1 MSEHGPAIRRRTHN
15 AEPLDGLHAVVA
27 RVYAARGIHSHEELD
42 PSLGNLPTP
51 ALADIDAA
59 TERLEAALRAGE
71 RILVIGDFDADGAT
85 SVALA
90 LRALAAFGHGAV
102 DYLVPNRFEYGYGLT
117 PELVEP
123 AAEYAPGLILTVDN
137 GISSHA
143 GVAAAAERGID
154 TVVTDHHLPG
164 DSLPP
169 AVAVVN
175 PNREDCGFPVKSLAG
190 VGVVFY
196 LMVALRARLDRS
208 GWFGERGIESPS
220 MADFLDL
227 VALGTVADVV
237 PLDRCNRILVEQGLR
252 RIRAGHCCPGIRAL
266 MEAAKRSPAALQA
279 GDLGFALGP
288 RLNAAGRL
296 ADMAVGIQ
304 TLLADDPDEARTR
317 AQQLEDL
324 NRERRDIEA
333 EMRMQADDELARL
346 RTTLEAGEALP
357 AGLVLY
363 DERWHQGVS
372 GILAG
377 RVREAVHR
385 PTVIFA
391 DAGDGMLKG
400 SARSVSGLHI
410 RDVLAAIDAAQP
422 HLIKRFGGHAMAAG
436 LGLAI
441 EHLDAFRDAFASEVE
456 RALGGVAPLRE
467 IHTDGDLASDEM
479 DLATAEA
486 LAAAGPW
493 GAGFPEPNFDGD
505 FRVMDGRV
513 VGERHLKLRLQ
524 PLAGGPT
531 FDAIHFNADP
541 SLLADPGERARV
553 VYRLEV
559 NEFRGRR
566 NVQLNVEYFGRLDG
580 GSASDR

>member
-1 MSEHGPAIRRRTHN
+1 MNERGPEIRRRAAA
-15 AEPLDGLHAVVA
+15 AEPLTGIHAVVA
-27 RVYAARGIHSHEELD
+27 RVYAARGIESHEELD
-42 PSLGNLPTP
+42 PSLNNLPSP
-51 ALADIDAA
+51 SLADIDAA
-59 TERLEAALRAGE
+59 TERLERALRAGE
-71 RILVIGDFDADGAT
+71 RILIIGDFDADGAT

-90 LRALAAFGHGAV
+90 LRALAAFGHEAV

-123 AAEYAPGLILTVDN
+123 AAGQAPGLILTVDN

-143 GVAAAAERGID
+143 GVAAASEHGID
-154 TVVTDHHLPG
+154 TIVSDHHLPG
-164 DSLPP
+164 TSLPA

-175 PNREDCGFPVKSLAG
+175 PNRRDCPFPAKSLAG

-196 LMVALRARLDRS
+196 LMVALRARLEQS
-208 GWFGERGIESPS
+208 GWFADRGIKPPS

-237 PLDRCNRILVEQGLR
+237 PLERCNRILVEQGLR
-252 RIRAGHCCPGIRAL
+252 RIRAGRCCPGISAL
-266 MEAAKRSPAALQA
+266 IEAARRNPAAVQA
-279 GDLGFALGP
+279 GDLGFAVGP

-304 TLLADDPDEARTR
+304 TLITDDAREARTR
-317 AQQLEDL
+317 AQHLDGL
-324 NRERRDIEA
+324 NRERRSIET
-333 EMRMQADDELARL
+333 EMRTQADEELARL
-346 RTTLEAGEALP
+346 RTALEADERLP

-400 SARSVSGLHI
+400 SARSVAGLHI
-410 RDVLAAIDAAQP
+410 RDVLAAIDAARP
-422 HLIKRFGGHAMAAG
+422 DLIERFGGHAMAAG
-436 LGLAI
+436 LGLAANQL
-441 EHLDAFRDAFASEVE
+441 EAFREAFTREVE
-456 RALGGVAPLRE
+456 RVLGGAAPLRE
-467 IHTDGDLASDEM
+467 IYTDGVLGSDEM

-493 GAGFPEPNFDGD
+493 GAGFPEPSFDGD
-505 FRVMDGRV
+505 FRILDGRV
-513 VGERHLKLRLQ
+513 VGERHLKLRLR
-524 PLAGGPT
+524 PLSGGPT

-541 SLLADPGERARV
+541 ALLADPGATARV
-553 VYRLEV
+553 VYRLEI

-566 NVQLNVEYFGRLDG
+566 DVQLNVEYFGRLDHDG
-580 GSASDR
+580 AAD

>member
-1 MSEHGPAIRRRTHN
+1 MSEYEPGIRHRELV
-15 AEPLDGLHAVVA
+15 AEPLDGLHPVVA
-27 RVYAARGIHSHEELD
+27 RVYAARGIRSHDELD
-42 PSLGNLPTP
+42 PSLGNLP
-51 ALADIDAA
+51 AASLADIDAA
-59 TERLEAALRAGE
+59 TERLEAALRSGE

-90 LRALAAFGHGAV
+90 LRVLAAFGHEAV

-117 PELVEP
+117 PELIEP
-123 AAEYAPGLILTVDN
+123 AAERAPGLILTVDN
-137 GISSHA
+137 GVSSHA

-154 TVVTDHHLPG
+154 TIVTDHHLPG
-164 DSLPP
+164 DSLPS

-175 PNREDCGFPVKSLAG
+175 PNRGDCRFPVKSLAG

-208 GWFGERGIESPS
+208 GWFRERGIEPPS
-220 MADFLDL
+220 LAGFLDL

-252 RIRAGHCCPGIRAL
+252 RIRAGYCCPGISAL
-266 MEAAKRSPAALQA
+266 IEAAKRSPASLQA

-304 TLLADDPDEARTR
+304 TLLADEVDEARTR
-317 AQQLEDL
+317 ARQLDGL
-324 NRERRDIEA
+324 NRERRNIEA
-333 EMRMQADDELARL
+333 EMRTQADEELGRL
-346 RTTLEAGEALP
+346 RTTLEAGETLP

-400 SARSVSGLHI
+400 SARSVTGLHI

-422 HLIKRFGGHAMAAG
+422 QLIERFGGHAMAAG
-436 LGLAI
+436 LGIAM
-441 EHLDAFRDAFASEVE
+441 EHLEAFRAAFVREVE

-467 IHTDGDLASDEM
+467 IHTDGDLASGEM

-505 FRVMDGRV
+505 FRVVDGRV

-541 SLLADPGERARV
+541 ALLADPGETARV

-566 NVQLNVEYFGRLDG
+566 TVQLNVEYFGRRNGDG
-580 GSASDR
+580 TANR

>member
-1 MSEHGPAIRRRTHN
+1 MSEHGPEIRRRTRL
-15 AEPLDGLHAVVA
+15 AEPLDGLHPVVA
-27 RVYAARGIHSHEELD
+27 RVYAARGIRSHEELD
-42 PSLGNLPTP
+42 PSLGNLPAP
-51 ALADIDAA
+51 SLADIDAA
-59 TERLEAALRAGE
+59 TERLERALRAGE
-71 RILVIGDFDADGAT
+71 KILVIGDFDADGAT

-90 LRALAAFGHGAV
+90 LRALAAFGHEAV
-102 DYLVPNRFEYGYGLT
+102 DYLVPNRFDYGYGLT

-123 AAEYAPGLILTVDN
+123 AAEFAPGLILTVDN

-143 GVAAAAERGID
+143 GVARAADYGID
-154 TVVTDHHLPG
+154 TIVTDHHLPG
-164 DSLPP
+164 DSLPA

-175 PNREDCGFPVKSLAG
+175 PNRDNCDFPVKSLAG

-196 LMVALRARLDRS
+196 LMVALRARLERS
-208 GWFGERGIESPS
+208 GWFAKRGGDAPS
-220 MADFLDL
+220 MAGFLDL

-237 PLDRCNRILVEQGLR
+237 PLERCNRILVEQGLR
-252 RIRAGHCCPGIRAL
+252 RIRAGRCCPGIGAL
-266 MEAAKRSPAALQA
+266 IEAAKRSPERLQA
-279 GDLGFALGP
+279 GDLGFALAP
-288 RLNAAGRL
+288 RLNAAGRI

-304 TLLADDPDEARTR
+304 TLLADDADEARTR
-317 AQQLEDL
+317 ARQLDGL
-324 NRERRDIEA
+324 IRERRGIEA
-333 EMRMQADDELARL
+333 EMRTQADAELARL
-346 RTTLEAGEALP
+346 RTELEAGETLP

-400 SARSVSGLHI
+400 SARSVAGLHI

-436 LGLAI
+436 LGLAM
-441 EHLDAFRDAFASEVE
+441 EHLDAFRDAFVREVE
-456 RALGGVAPLRE
+456 RALGGGAPLRE
-467 IHTDGDLASDEM
+467 IRTDGDLAGDEM

-505 FRVMDGRV
+505 FRIVEGRV

-531 FDAIHFNADP
+531 LDAIHFNADP
-541 SLLADPGERARV
+541 ALLADPGETARV
-553 VYRLEV
+553 IYRLEV

-566 NVQLNVEYFGRLDG
+566 NVQLNVEYLGRLD
-580 GSASDR
+580 ADAAADR